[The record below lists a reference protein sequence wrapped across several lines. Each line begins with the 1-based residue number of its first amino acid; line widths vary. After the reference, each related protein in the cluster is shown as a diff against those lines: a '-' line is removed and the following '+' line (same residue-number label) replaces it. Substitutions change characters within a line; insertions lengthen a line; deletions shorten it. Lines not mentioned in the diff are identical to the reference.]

1 MAVDTRSK
9 LTSMKMRSFK
19 QLKVVNKSSVLVLLM
34 MFSVSSLV
42 VEAAPIQRAIT
53 ISTSSSTD
61 TTFSDWTTS
70 DNSTTAT
77 VISDWSTATDV
88 TNNSGQFSLDEQFES
103 PCPATPNDLDCSSS
117 AAGVGRDLRKFAYTW
132 DSTNLYMYV
141 ERYSSSTSANDWW
154 FYIDSDAD
162 GVMETGEVVL
172 NVSWT
177 GANGKTVRQLW
188 SYTSS
193 RAGGDPIT
201 CPSSG
206 TNSVAD
212 SYCPAAG
219 KGDGYDMPGSL
230 SSGVTYPTIYGG
242 GEGSSG
248 VGSTGATLDGVAME
262 TFISWTDVGKTG
274 PGSVGFHISSSN
286 GTNIPNQL
294 DDNMDGTGGAGA
306 SSIAFSDTSITKT
319 SSSATVVGGRQFT
332 YTITVTNNGDSDA
345 SNVEVTDIFP
355 SNVAYVSDDSTSTS
369 TTTVLTGT
377 TLVWDIAALADGASV
392 TLVVTMDSSMVL
404 IDTAVSN
411 TVDITNQDQADT
423 DATNN
428 SATADITLLPSP
440 DLNIVKTVQTT
451 YDPVSLVSSPKAI
464 PGAYLSYTITTT
476 NSGAGAVDI
485 DSTIITDLFPAATD
499 LFVGDISGGGSGPV
513 LFVDGVT
520 SSTLSYTFT
529 SLDSATDDVDFS
541 DDNGVTWTYYH
552 DSNFSNIDA
561 DSFDSTVTNIRVN
574 PKGQLAASAGGDPGF
589 AVTFRVRLQ

>member
-1 MAVDTRSK
+1 MSCLIVD
-9 LTSMKMRSFK
+9 
-19 QLKVVNKSSVLVLLM
+19 
-34 MFSVSSLV
+34 
-42 VEAAPIQRAIT
+42 AAPIQRSIT

-61 TTFSDWTTS
+61 ATFSDWTTS

-77 VISDWSTATDV
+77 VISDWNTATDV
-88 TNNSGQFSLDEQFES
+88 TNNLGQFSLDEAFQA
-103 PCPATPNDLDCSSS
+103 PCPAAPNDLDCTGSG
-117 AAGVGRDLRKFAYTW
+117 AGVGRDLKKFAYTW
-132 DSTNLYMYV
+132 NNTNLFMYV
-141 ERYSSSTSANDWW
+141 ERYASNTSANEWW
-154 FYIDSDAD
+154 FYLDTDAD
-162 GVMETGEVVL
+162 GLMESGEKVL
-172 NVSWT
+172 NVTWT
-177 GANGKTVRQLW
+177 GGNGKTARKIW
-188 SYTSS
+188 SYSPS
-193 RAGGDPIT
+193 RAAGDPIT
-201 CPSSG
+201 CPATG
-206 TNSVAD
+206 TNSFAS
-212 SYCPAAG
+212 SYCPAVG
-219 KGDGYDMPGSL
+219 RSDGYDMPGSIGSSVTL
-230 SSGVTYPTIYGG
+230 STGYYGGAEGASGIDSSG
-242 GEGSSG
+242 
-248 VGSTGATLDGVAME
+248 GALDGVAME
-262 TFISWTDVGKTG
+262 TFIAWTDIGNSG
-274 PGSVGFHISSSN
+274 PSSVGFHISSSN
-286 GTNIPNQL
+286 STNIPQKL
-294 DDNMDGTGGAGA
+294 VDNMDGTGS
-306 SSIAFSDTSITKT
+306 SSIAFSDTSITKI
-319 SSSATVVGGRQFT
+319 SSSAMVVGGRQFT
-332 YTITVTNNGDSDA
+332 YTITVTNNGDSNA

-355 SNVAYVSDDSTSTS
+355 SNVVYVSDDSVSTS

-392 TLVVTMDSSMVL
+392 TLVVTMDSSTVL

-499 LFVGDISGGGSGPV
+499 LFVGDISGGGLGPV

-561 DSFDSTVTNIRVN
+561 DSFDSTVTDIRVN